1 MKRAYLILALA
12 LGSLAACQNES
23 DTIKAFIPG
32 IYVKEAKSEYSVASD
47 TLHITSLGGNA
58 FLIEQSTGYQP
69 IRNGKLLNKK
79 FKKEK
84 QTGVYDPLKQV
95 MNEASSGKLLI
106 FNPARNALLIGS
118 ANYHKIN

>member
-12 LGSLAACQNES
+12 LSSLAACQNES

-32 IYVKEAKSEYSVASD
+32 IYVKEAKSEFSVAND

-58 FLIEQSTGYQP
+58 FLIEQSTGYRP
-69 IRNGKLLNKK
+69 IRNGRLLNRK

-84 QTGVYDPLKQV
+84 QTGVYDPQKQV
-95 MNEASSGKLLI
+95 MNETVNGRLFI
-106 FNPARNALLIGS
+106 FDPDKQVLLIGT
-118 ANYHKIN
+118 AKYQKIN

>member
-12 LGSLAACQNES
+12 LSSLAACQNES
-23 DTIKAFIPG
+23 DNIKAFIPG
-32 IYVKEAKSEYSVASD
+32 IYVKEAKSEYSVACD

-69 IRNGKLLNKK
+69 IRNGKLLSRK

-84 QTGVYDPLKQV
+84 ETGVYDSQKQV
-95 MNEASSGKLLI
+95 MNETSSGRLLI
-106 FNPARNALLIGS
+106 FNPAGKTLLIGS

>member
-1 MKRAYLILALA
+1 MKSAYLILALA
-12 LGSLAACQNES
+12 LSSLAACQNES

-32 IYVKEAKSEYSVASD
+32 IYVKEAKSEFSVAND

-69 IRNGKLLNKK
+69 IRNGRLLNRK

-84 QTGVYDPLKQV
+84 QTGVYDPQKQV
-95 MNEASSGKLLI
+95 MNETVNGRLFI
-106 FNPARNALLIGS
+106 FDPDKQVLLIGT
-118 ANYHKIN
+118 AKYQKIN

>member
-12 LGSLAACQNES
+12 LGSLAACQSEG

-32 IYVKEAKSEYSVASD
+32 IYVKEAKSEYSFACD

-58 FLIEQSTGYQP
+58 FSIEQSTGYQP
-69 IRNGKLLNKK
+69 VRNGKLLNKR

-84 QTGVYDPLKQV
+84 QTGVYDPQKQV
-95 MNEASSGKLLI
+95 MNENPSGRLFI
-106 FNPARNALLIGS
+106 FNPAGQVLLIGT
-118 ANYHKIN
+118 AKYQKIN

>member
-12 LGSLAACQNES
+12 LSSLAACQNEG

-32 IYVKEAKSEYSVASD
+32 IYVKEAKSEYSIAND

-69 IRNGKLLNKK
+69 IRNGTLLKKK

-84 QTGVYDPLKQV
+84 QTGVYDPQKQV
-95 MNEASSGKLLI
+95 MNESSSGRLFIFEPDKQVLLI
-106 FNPARNALLIGS
+106 STAK
-118 ANYHKIN
+118 YQKIN